1 MYHRQMTGS
10 EVSGDTRE
18 AIVRATYRA
27 LCANGYA
34 DTTISAIAAEFEKS
48 KSLLYY
54 HYDGKDD
61 LLEEFL
67 RFVLDQL
74 ESELAATDATD
85 AEGQL
90 WSVVNQLLPPEPDAE
105 AMRLRR
111 ALVEARANAPHSA
124 TYHDRFEES
133 DEVILNRLAAA
144 VDRGVE
150 TGAFRAV
157 DPEPTAEFVCST
169 AYGAIERAVTLEDR
183 RPIHEARTGLERYV
197 DDCLRAEE

>member
-1 MYHRQMTGS
+1 MTDT

-61 LLEEFL
+61 LFEEFL
-67 RFVLDQL
+67 RFILDRL
-74 ESELAATDATD
+74 ESELAAADGD
-85 AEGQL
+85 GAEAQL
-90 WSVVNQLLPPEPDAE
+90 WAVIDQLLPPEPDAE

-124 TYHDRFEES
+124 TYHDRFERS
-133 DEVILNRLAAA
+133 DEVIVERLTAAI
-144 VDRGVE
+144 DHGVE
-150 TGAFRAV
+150 TGVFRPV
-157 DPEPTAEFVCST
+157 EPESTAEFVCST
-169 AYGAIERAVTLEDR
+169 AYGAIERAVTLDDQA
-183 RPIHEARTGLERYV
+183 PICETRTALERYV
-197 DDCLRAEE
+197 ENCLRAER

>member
-1 MYHRQMTGS
+1 MTGS

-85 AEGQL
+85 AEAQL
-90 WSVVNQLLPPEPDAE
+90 
-105 AMRLRR
+105 
-111 ALVEARANAPHSA
+111 
-124 TYHDRFEES
+124 
-133 DEVILNRLAAA
+133 
-144 VDRGVE
+144 
-150 TGAFRAV
+150 
-157 DPEPTAEFVCST
+157 
-169 AYGAIERAVTLEDR
+169 
-183 RPIHEARTGLERYV
+183 
-197 DDCLRAEE
+197 

>member
-1 MYHRQMTGS
+1 MTET
-10 EVSGDTRE
+10 EVSSDTRE

-67 RFVLDQL
+67 RFILGRL
-74 ESELAATDATD
+74 ESELATADGDGPEA
-85 AEGQL
+85 QL
-90 WSVVNQLLPPEPDAE
+90 WAVVDQLLPPEPDAE

-124 TYHDRFEES
+124 AYHDRFERS
-133 DEVILNRLAAA
+133 DEVIVERLTTA
-144 VDRGVE
+144 VDRGIE
-150 TGAFRAV
+150 TGAFRPIE
-157 DPEPTAEFVCST
+157 PEPTAEFVCST

-183 RPIHEARTGLERYV
+183 TPIHETRTALERYV
-197 DDCLRAEE
+197 EDCLRAEE